1 MLLVSACLISTFP
14 PDMLRSDTTMDRQ
27 FAAPLSLPFIAG
39 ERLSYDLTW
48 LAMRA
53 GIATM
58 AVQGHE
64 AREGRPQIQ
73 LSLVAGSSPVVTKFY
88 PVDNRVVSTVD
99 VESFL
104 PRHMTFVRRE
114 GKRSNDFDYT
124 FHHNEGTVTAVKDGQ
139 VAELPIPGDAQDAL
153 SCLYYVRKVLPMVP
167 GASLS
172 MAVHHDNKNYKLEVR
187 VEALETLKGSW
198 GKQQT
203 ARVLVIMPFQG
214 IFLNEGNIRVW
225 FTTDEHRVPVRM
237 KAKVVVGSI
246 VAELVEGYRV
256 KGSP

>member
-14 PDMLRSDTTMDRQ
+14 PDMSRSDTTMDRQ

-39 ERLSYDLTW
+39 ERFVTDLTW

-99 VESFL
+99 VESFSSPAYDIRA
-104 PRHMTFVRRE
+104 PR
-114 GKRSNDFDYT
+114 GK
-124 FHHNEGTVTAVKDGQ
+124 TV
-139 VAELPIPGDAQDAL
+139 
-153 SCLYYVRKVLPMVP
+153 
-167 GASLS
+167 
-172 MAVHHDNKNYKLEVR
+172 
-187 VEALETLKGSW
+187 
-198 GKQQT
+198 
-203 ARVLVIMPFQG
+203 
-214 IFLNEGNIRVW
+214 
-225 FTTDEHRVPVRM
+225 
-237 KAKVVVGSI
+237 
-246 VAELVEGYRV
+246 
-256 KGSP
+256 